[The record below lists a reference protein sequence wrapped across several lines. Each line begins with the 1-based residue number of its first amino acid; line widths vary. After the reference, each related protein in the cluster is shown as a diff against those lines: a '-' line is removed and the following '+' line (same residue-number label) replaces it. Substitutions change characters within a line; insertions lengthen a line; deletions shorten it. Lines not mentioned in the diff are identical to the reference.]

1 MLTSGFKSL
10 QSKRDEHYLLPVAG
24 ETLYKRTHTVEV
36 GKRQEEEMR
45 EASSDSGSV
54 LPDDSHF
61 FFYWITPIQHAL

>member
-45 EASSDSGSV
+45 EE
-54 LPDDSHF
+54 
-61 FFYWITPIQHAL
+61 